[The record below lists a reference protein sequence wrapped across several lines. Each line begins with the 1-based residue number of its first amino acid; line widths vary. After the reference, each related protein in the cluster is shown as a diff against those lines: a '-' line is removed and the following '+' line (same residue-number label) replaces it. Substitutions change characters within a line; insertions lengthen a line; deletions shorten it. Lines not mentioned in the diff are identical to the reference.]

1 MEHREPRLISE
12 EEARAQGIDEG
23 SKEVKRLARE
33 QPIRIELTEEQ
44 LDAIRSQWS
53 GLDNQRPAEITFHVG
68 DLESARFRVAAYG
81 YFSDT
86 CCA

>member
-1 MEHREPRLISE
+1 VENPKLISE
-12 EEARAQGIDEG
+12 EEAYAQGIDEG
-23 SKEVKRLARE
+23 SKTVKRLARE
-33 QPIRIELTEEQ
+33 QPVKVELTQDQ
-44 LDAIRSQWS
+44 LEAIRSQWS
-53 GLDNQRPAEITFHVG
+53 GLDNTRPAEITFHVG